1 MRRQSNPIRGFS
13 LLELMIAAAVGVFL
27 VGTAVKLYSIGL
39 NMSWQTS
46 QKAQLQQDF
55 RAAANLLERDL
66 SMAGSGALGQQGLSN
81 GSVGLPTGNGST
93 IPVYPCTALTT
104 CNYIK
109 SAPVAYPDSPTG
121 APSLYSI
128 IPGPSFGVTITAA
141 AGPTDI
147 ITVNYA
153 DATLPLNCY
162 SGTVNAAAT
171 VVTFVLPANWSQ
183 TCVTPNYIVP
193 PALPPS
199 LIYSAAGNQ
208 VGLQVGDMIMFGTN
222 VLGVVTGAAST
233 CAFVAPNLACYQVP
247 FAFGDP
253 GHINQPAVATGSLL
267 QYAGAAAPSAVRL
280 LSITYYLA
288 TPASTGIP
296 TLMRI
301 QSGQPPAPVAENVVY
316 LKFTYDVINSAGT
329 VTANQETLPA
339 GTTPAMITKINIAHM
354 SMRSQGRDTSSKSS
368 LSGYGYESLDLN
380 TSMAPRSM
388 TSQNQY
394 PITVTN

>member
-1 MRRQSNPIRGFS
+1 MQRRSNPIRGFS
-13 LLELMIAAAVGVFL
+13 LLELMIAASVGVFL

-39 NMSWQTS
+39 TMSWQTS

-128 IPGPSFGVTITAA
+128 MPGPSLGITVTAA

-153 DATLPLNCY
+153 DAGLPLNCY
-162 SGTVNAAAT
+162 TGTVNAAAT
-171 VVTFVLPANWSQ
+171 AVTFILPSNWSQ
-183 TCVTPNYIVP
+183 TCVTPPNIVP

-199 LIYSAAGNQ
+199 LIYNSTGNT

-222 VLGVVTGAAST
+222 ALGVVTGAAST
-233 CAFVAPNLACYQVP
+233 CGVVAPNLACYQVP
-247 FAFGDP
+247 FATGDP
-253 GHINQPAVATGSLL
+253 GHVNQPGVATGSLL
-267 QYAGAAAPSAVRL
+267 QYAGAAVPSAVRL
-280 LSITYYLA
+280 ISVTYYLA
-288 TPASTGIP
+288 IPASTGLP

-301 QSGQPPAPVAENVVY
+301 QNGQPPAPVAENVVY
-316 LKFTYDVINSAGT
+316 LKFTYDVINSSGT
-329 VTANQETLPA
+329 VTANQATLPA
-339 GTTPAMITKINIAHM
+339 GTTPSMITKINIAHM

-368 LSGYGYESLDLN
+368 LSGYGYESLDLQ
-380 TSMAPRSM
+380 TSLAARSL
-388 TSQNQY
+388 TSQQQY